1 MYCSIDQ
8 SLTGVC
14 VRSTLLAEVT
24 LAASDPTVSFFKA
37 LADPNRLR
45 ILKIL
50 LQGERCVSDICAA
63 LENLSQPSVS
73 HHLGVLKQAGLVQD
87 RRDGKEVYYSV
98 QLCEM
103 AKCCGDFF
111 APFGIHF
118 DTQD

>member
-1 MYCSIDQ
+1 M
-8 SLTGVC
+8 LVET
-14 VRSTLLAEVT
+14 TLLEEVA
-24 LAASDPTVSFFKA
+24 LAASDPNVSFFKA

-45 ILKIL
+45 ILRIL
-50 LQGERCVSDICAA
+50 VNGERCVSDICAT
-63 LENLSQPSVS
+63 LKNLSQPSVS

-87 RRDGKEVYYSV
+87 RRDGKEIYYSV

-118 DTQD
+118 DSQD